1 MDLSAIDSSTW
12 YLIAKYVGAALAVG
26 IAAFGSAF
34 GEGYTAS
41 KAAEAIARQPRASNE
56 IVRTML
62 ITQAVAETAGIFG
75 LLVSIILLFVAPT
88 RGGMTQAVALLASGL
103 CMGIGAIGA
112 GVGSGQAGGMACE
125 SIGRFPRLS
134 SSILLT
140 TLVGQA
146 IVQTGCIFALVVSM
160 LLSVTIPAADNIVMM
175 GAMLGAGWAMGFGAI
190 GAGISTGF
198 TAKQAIWGMSRNAA
212 IGGVLTRTMLLGQAV
227 AHAGAIYSLIIAFL
241 LVFGQKG

>member
-1 MDLSAIDSSTW
+1 MGEIPVSTW
-12 YLIAKYVGAALAVG
+12 IFIAKYIGAALAVG
-26 IAAFGSAF
+26 IAAFGSAY
-34 GEGYTAS
+34 GEGYIAFKAS
-41 KAAEAIARQPRASNE
+41 EAIARQPKASSE

-75 LLVSIILLFVAPT
+75 LLMSIILLFVAKT
-88 RGGMTQAVALLASGL
+88 EGGMAFAVALLASGL
-103 CMGIGAIGA
+103 CMGVGAIGA
-112 GVGSGQAGGMACE
+112 GVGSGQAGGAACE

-146 IVQTGCIFALVVSM
+146 IVQTGCIFALVISM
-160 LLSVTIPAADNIVMM
+160 LLSLMSRDTDSIVII
-175 GAMLGAGWAMGFGAI
+175 GATLGAGFAMGFGAI

-198 TAKQAIWGMSRNAA
+198 TAKKAIWGMSRDSR

-227 AHAGAIYSLIIAFL
+227 AHAGAIYSLIIAFIL
-241 LVFGQKG
+241 LFQ

>member
-1 MDLSAIDSSTW
+1 MENWIYISKFA
-12 YLIAKYVGAALAVG
+12 GAALAVG
-26 IAAFGSAF
+26 IAAFGSAY
-34 GEGYTAS
+34 GEGFIAMKAS
-41 KAAEAIARQPRASNE
+41 EAIARQPKASSE

-75 LLVSIILLFVAPT
+75 LLISIILIFVVSKE
-88 RGGMTQAVALLASGL
+88 GGAAYAVSLVSAGL

-112 GVGSGQAGGMACE
+112 GIGSGQAGGSACE
-125 SIGRFPRLS
+125 SIGRHPRLS

-160 LLSVTIPAADNIVMM
+160 LLALMPRESSSITVM
-175 GAMLGAGWAMGFGAI
+175 GAVLGAGCAMGFGAI

-198 TAKQAIWGMSRNAA
+198 TAKKAIWGMSRNASL
-212 IGGVLTRTMLLGQAV
+212 GGVLTRTMLLGQAV
-227 AHAGAIYSLIIAFL
+227 AHAGAIYSLIIAFVL
-241 LVFGQKG
+241 LFSG

>member
-1 MDLSAIDSSTW
+1 MDLIYISKFA
-12 YLIAKYVGAALAVG
+12 GAALAVG
-26 IAAFGSAF
+26 IAAFGSAY
-34 GEGYTAS
+34 GEGFIALKAS
-41 KAAEAIARQPRASNE
+41 EAIARQPKASSE

-75 LLVSIILLFVAPT
+75 LLISIILIFVSSKE
-88 RGGMTQAVALLASGL
+88 GGSAYAVSLVSAGL

-112 GVGSGQAGGMACE
+112 GIGSGQAGGSAVE
-125 SIGRFPRLS
+125 GIARFPRLS

-160 LLSVTIPAADNIVMM
+160 LLCLIAPSGDTIVVM
-175 GAMLGAGWAMGFGAI
+175 GALLGAGCAMGFGAI
-190 GAGISTGF
+190 GAGISTGY
-198 TAKQAIWGMSRNAA
+198 TAKQAIWGMSRDSR

-227 AHAGAIYSLIIAFL
+227 AHAGAIYSLIVAFL
-241 LVFGQKG
+241 LIFGGK

>member
-1 MDLSAIDSSTW
+1 MNWVLV
-12 YLIAKYVGAALAVG
+12 AKYFGASLAVS

-34 GEGYTAS
+34 GEGYTAY

-75 LLVSIILLFVAPT
+75 LLISIILLFVAPST
-88 RGGMTQAVALLASGL
+88 GGLTQAVSLFAAGL
-103 CMGIGAIGA
+103 CMGVGAIGA
-112 GVGSGQAGGMACE
+112 GIGSGQAGGQACE

-134 SSILLT
+134 QSILLT
-140 TLVGQA
+140 TLIGQA

-160 LLSVTIPAADNIVMM
+160 LLSIMVPAGDNIVAM
-175 GAMLGAGWAMGFGAI
+175 GALFGAGCAMGFGAI

-198 TAKQAIWGMSRNAA
+198 TAKKAIWGMSRNSSL
-212 IGGVLTRTMLLGQAV
+212 GGVLTRTMLLGQAV
-227 AHAGAIYSLIIAFL
+227 AHAGAIYSLIVSFL
-241 LVFGQKG
+241 LIFGKKG

>member
-1 MDLSAIDSSTW
+1 MDWTLVDSNHWTM
-12 YLIAKYVGAALAVG
+12 IAKYVGAGLAVG

-34 GEGYTAS
+34 GEGYIAMKAS
-41 KAAEAIARQPRASNE
+41 ESIARQPKASSE

-75 LLVSIILLFVAPT
+75 LLISIILLFVARST
-88 RGGMTQAVALLASGL
+88 GTMTDAVSYFAGGF

-112 GVGSGQAGGMACE
+112 GVGAGMAGGSACE
-125 SIGRFPRLS
+125 SIGRHPRLS
-134 SSILLT
+134 PNILLT

-160 LLSVTIPAADNIVMM
+160 LLTIISPSVDNIVVMGAMM
-175 GAMLGAGWAMGFGAI
+175 GAGAAMGFGAI

-198 TAKQAIWGMSRNAA
+198 TAKKAVWGMSRDSN

-227 AHAGAIYSLIIAFL
+227 AHAGAIYSLIVAFL
-241 LVFGQKG
+241 LIFR

>member
-1 MDLSAIDSSTW
+1 MDWTLIDSQDW
-12 YLIAKYVGAALAVG
+12 IFIARFVGAALAVG

-34 GEGYTAS
+34 GEGYIAMKAS
-41 KAAEAIARQPRASNE
+41 ESIARQPKASSE

-75 LLVSIILLFVAPT
+75 LLISIILLFVAKGEGT
-88 RGGMTQAVALLASGL
+88 VTDAVSFFSGGF

-112 GVGSGQAGGMACE
+112 GIGAGMAGGSACE
-125 SIGRFPRLS
+125 SIGRHPRLS
-134 SSILLT
+134 SSVLLT

-160 LLSVTIPAADNIVMM
+160 LLTIISPETDNIVVM
-175 GAMLGAGWAMGFGAI
+175 GAMLGAGAAMGFGAI

-198 TAKQAIWGMSRNAA
+198 TAKRAVWGMSRDSS
-212 IGGVLTRTMLLGQAV
+212 IGGVMTRTMLLGQAV
-227 AHAGAIYSLIIAFL
+227 AHAGAIYSLIVAFL
-241 LVFGQKG
+241 LIFR

>member
-1 MDLSAIDSSTW
+1 MDWILV
-12 YLIAKYVGAALAVG
+12 AKCVGASLAVG

-34 GEGYTAS
+34 GEGYIAMKAS
-41 KAAEAIARQPRASNE
+41 EAIARQPRASSE

-62 ITQAVAETAGIFG
+62 ITQAVSETAGIFG
-75 LLVSIILLFVAPT
+75 LLISIILIFVAPS
-88 RGGMTQAVALLASGL
+88 RGGITQAVSLFAAGL
-103 CMGIGAIGA
+103 CMGVGAIGA
-112 GVGSGQAGGMACE
+112 GVGSGQAGGAACE
-125 SIGRFPRLS
+125 SIGRYPRLS
-134 SSILLT
+134 ANILLT

-160 LLSVTIPAADNIVMM
+160 LLSITVPSVDTVAAM
-175 GAMLGAGWAMGFGAI
+175 GAMLGAGCAMGFGAI

-198 TAKQAIWGMSRNAA
+198 TAKNAIWGMSRKSS

-241 LVFGQKG
+241 LIFGNK

>member
-1 MDLSAIDSSTW
+1 MGDIQVSTW
-12 YLIAKYVGAALAVG
+12 IFIAKYIGAALAVG
-26 IAAFGSAF
+26 IAAFGSAY
-34 GEGYTAS
+34 GEGYIAFKAS
-41 KAAEAIARQPRASNE
+41 EAIARQPKASSE

-75 LLVSIILLFVAPT
+75 LLMSIILLFVAKT
-88 RGGMTQAVALLASGL
+88 EGGMAFAVALLASGL
-103 CMGIGAIGA
+103 CMGVGAIGA
-112 GVGSGQAGGMACE
+112 GVGSGQAGGAACE

-146 IVQTGCIFALVVSM
+146 IVQTGCIFALVISM
-160 LLSVTIPAADNIVMM
+160 LLSLMSRDTDSIVII
-175 GAMLGAGWAMGFGAI
+175 GATLGAGFAMGFGAI

-198 TAKQAIWGMSRNAA
+198 TAKKAIWGMSRDSR

-227 AHAGAIYSLIIAFL
+227 AHAGAIYSLIIAFIL
-241 LVFGQKG
+241 LFQ

>member
-1 MDLSAIDSSTW
+1 MDLSSIDPSNW
-12 YLIAKYVGAALAVG
+12 LLVAKYTGAAMAVG
-26 IAAFGSAF
+26 IAAFGSAY
-34 GEGYTAS
+34 GEGYTAY
-41 KAAEAIARQPRASNE
+41 KASEAIARQPRASSE

-75 LLVSIILLFVAPT
+75 LLISIILIFVAPT
-88 RGGMTQAVALLASGL
+88 QGGLSQAVSMFAAGL

-134 SSILLT
+134 SSVLLT

-146 IVQTGCIFALVVSM
+146 IVQTGCIFALVIAM
-160 LLSVTIPAADNIVMM
+160 LLSITVPSTDNIVVI
-175 GAMLGAGWAMGFGAI
+175 GAMLGAGCAMGFGAI

-198 TAKQAIWGMSRNAA
+198 TAVSYTHLR
-212 IGGVLTRTMLLGQAV
+212 
-227 AHAGAIYSLIIAFL
+227 AHET
-241 LVFGQKG
+241 

>member
-1 MDLSAIDSSTW
+1 MDMNWVLV
-12 YLIAKYVGAALAVG
+12 AKYLGAGAAVG
-26 IAAFGSAF
+26 IAAFGSAY
-34 GEGYTAS
+34 GEGYTAF
-41 KAAEAIARQPRASNE
+41 KAAEAIARQPRASSE

-75 LLVSIILLFVAPT
+75 LLISIILIFVAPST
-88 RGGMTQAVALLASGL
+88 GTVTQAVALIAAGL

-112 GVGSGQAGGMACE
+112 GIGSGQAGGSAVE
-125 SIGRFPRLS
+125 GIARFPRLS

-160 LLSVTIPAADNIVMM
+160 LLCLIAPSGDTIVVM
-175 GAMLGAGWAMGFGAI
+175 GALLGAGCAMGFGAI
-190 GAGISTGF
+190 GAGISTGY
-198 TAKQAIWGMSRNAA
+198 TAKQAIWGMSRDSR

-227 AHAGAIYSLIIAFL
+227 AHAGAIYSLIVAFL
-241 LVFGQKG
+241 LIFGDK

>member
-1 MDLSAIDSSTW
+1 MDWIYISKFA
-12 YLIAKYVGAALAVG
+12 GAALAVG
-26 IAAFGSAF
+26 IAAFGSAY
-34 GEGYTAS
+34 GEGFIALKAS
-41 KAAEAIARQPRASNE
+41 EAIARQPKASSE

-75 LLVSIILLFVAPT
+75 LLISIMLIFVASKE
-88 RGGMTQAVALLASGL
+88 GGSAYAVSLVSAGL

-112 GVGSGQAGGMACE
+112 GIGSGQAGGSACE
-125 SIGRFPRLS
+125 SIGRHPRLS

-160 LLSVTIPAADNIVMM
+160 ILALMPRESSSITMM
-175 GAMLGAGWAMGFGAI
+175 GAMLGAGCAMGFGAI

-198 TAKQAIWGMSRNAA
+198 TAKKAIWGMSRNASL
-212 IGGVLTRTMLLGQAV
+212 GGVLTRTMLLGQAV
-227 AHAGAIYSLIIAFL
+227 AHAGAIYSLIIAFVL
-241 LVFGQKG
+241 LFSGK